1 MGWKEEAKK
10 LKFIDGLSWRETTS
24 AIKEKYFPDAE
35 YHKLH
40 ERIRTY
46 LRNTPEYKETKK
58 EDYHRSCIEYKSDGS
73 IISKKFITVRDG
85 EDMTPDFMIEAHGL
99 KPSMWE
105 VVNYKNNFWNTQ
117 LKGGKKQISYQSK
130 LSVRPRKQGLD
141 LEEIDK
147 HFAKLD
153 RTFKQP
159 TIKPIHIKGNYMAE
173 VNIADVHLGKLCWR
187 GDTGNNYD
195 YKIAREVFYKVLNEI
210 CNEIQDKKLEYITF
224 VWANDFFNSD
234 TIDKTTTGG
243 TPQDTDVRWQK
254 LFNVGVEMLVTAVS
268 QLSAIAK
275 VKTFYTP
282 SNHDELTGY
291 HALKYLEAWF
301 RHDDNVEIDTSA
313 MIRKYM
319 LYGKTLIGYTHGDK
333 EKGQNGS
340 KEKASKLASV
350 MPLEA
355 KDLWSKANYY
365 EMHTAHLHSEHAIH
379 EINGVIVRRISSPTA
394 TDTWHKESGY
404 IGAVRK
410 VQTFIYE
417 REKGLL
423 QTINTPVV

>member
-1 MGWKEEAKK
+1 M
-10 LKFIDGLSWRETTS
+10 
-24 AIKEKYFPDAE
+24 
-35 YHKLH
+35 
-40 ERIRTY
+40 
-46 LRNTPEYKETKK
+46 
-58 EDYHRSCIEYKSDGS
+58 
-73 IISKKFITVRDG
+73 
-85 EDMTPDFMIEAHGL
+85 
-99 KPSMWE
+99 
-105 VVNYKNNFWNTQ
+105 
-117 LKGGKKQISYQSK
+117 
-130 LSVRPRKQGLD
+130 
-141 LEEIDK
+141 
-147 HFAKLD
+147 
-153 RTFKQP
+153 
-159 TIKPIHIKGNYMAE
+159 
-173 VNIADVHLGKLCWR
+173 
-187 GDTGNNYD
+187 
-195 YKIAREVFYKVLNEI
+195 
-210 CNEIQDKKLEYITF
+210 
-224 VWANDFFNSD
+224 
-234 TIDKTTTGG
+234 
-243 TPQDTDVRWQK
+243 
-254 LFNVGVEMLVTAVS
+254 
-268 QLSAIAK
+268 
-275 VKTFYTP
+275 
-282 SNHDELTGY
+282 TGY